1 MNTDRRANKN
11 EVDVS
16 QLTFEQLKKVRSY
29 LKKMIEIG
37 GSDLHIKANSVI
49 RARINGNIV
58 QFAGGIFSKA
68 DAITFAKEILK
79 GRFAELVE
87 KKEIDFV
94 YPFNEGNRFRV
105 NIFFQMDGV
114 SAVFRVIPV
123 KIPTI
128 DELHFPEIVRSFTQ
142 KERGLVLVT
151 GVTGS
156 GKSTTLASIIHE
168 INMTKKKHIITIE
181 DPIEFVHKDKGCIVN
196 QRSVGQDTLS
206 FGNAL
211 RATLREDPDIIL
223 VGEMRDRETINL
235 ALHAADTGHL
245 VFSTLHT
252 IDAKETINRIIAMF
266 PNDEQNRVRLS
277 LSGVLKG
284 IVSQRL
290 IPKIKR
296 DDAGKILLDHETGKP
311 MESGRVAAMEILVKT
326 PTVEKLIHEN
336 RDYEI
341 KETIEKGREHYNSQS
356 FDQHILDIYDAGI
369 ITKERAMDY
378 ATSASDLE
386 LRMSGLNSGKS
397 DMRKTGVTDERIVA
411 VEEDVF
417 DLK

>member
-1 MNTDRRANKN
+1 MNSSDNI
-11 EVDVS
+11 VDTEK
-16 QLTFEQLKKVRSY
+16 LTFVQINKIRVY
-29 LKKMIEIG
+29 LKKMIELG

-58 QFAGGIFSKA
+58 QFAGDVFSKE
-68 DAITFAKEILK
+68 DALTFAKELLK
-79 GRFAELVE
+79 GRFAEFI
-87 KKEIDFV
+87 KNKEIDLV
-94 YPFNEGNRFRV
+94 YPFDERNRFRV
-105 NIFFQMDGV
+105 NVFFQMDGV

-123 KIPTI
+123 SIPSMAK
-128 DELHFPEIVRSFTQ
+128 LNLPPIVSSFVE

-156 GKSTTLASIIHE
+156 GKSTTLAAIINE
-168 INMTKKKHIITIE
+168 INVTKRKHIITIE

-206 FGNAL
+206 FGAAL
-211 RATLREDPDIIL
+211 RAALREDPDIIL

-252 IDAKETINRIIAMF
+252 IDAKETINRIIATF
-266 PNDEQNRVRLS
+266 PTEEQNRVRMS
-277 LSGVLKG
+277 LGGVIQG
-284 IVSQRL
+284 IISQRL
-290 IPKIKR
+290 IPTK
-296 DDAGKILLDHETGKP
+296 DG
-311 MESGRVAAMEILVKT
+311 GRRAAMEVLVRT
-326 PTVEKLIHEN
+326 PTIEKLIMEN

-341 KETIEKGREHYNSQS
+341 RDAIEKGSEHYHSQS
-356 FDQHILDIYDAGI
+356 FDQHILQLYNEGI
-369 ITKERAMDY
+369 ITKEKAKDN

-386 LRMSGLNSGKS
+386 LKMSGLSSGKADGS
-397 DMRKTGVTDERIVA
+397 SSKKGASQTIDKNDDI
-411 VEEDVF
+411 F